1 MKKYNITGM
10 SCAACSARVE
20 KAVSK
25 VARVKSCS
33 VNLLT
38 NSLGIEGDAA
48 AAAVIQAVE
57 EAGYGAAEASAASGG
72 GRQGAPTAAEDAL
85 LDKESPALV
94 QRLPYSLI
102 FLVALL
108 YLSMG
113 RTMWHFPLPKALSD
127 NAVMQGL
134 MQLLLSAAVL
144 IINQKFFVSGFKS
157 MIKRAPNMD
166 TLVALGSGTSFAW
179 SVAELFAMTTELPSA
194 GGMTLRLRGLYFES
208 AAMIVTLIT
217 VGKLLEARAK
227 GKTTTA
233 LQSLLALSPKTVS
246 VERDGAETVIPA
258 FELMAGEIFIVRAGE
273 SFAADG
279 LIIEGSAAID
289 ESALTGE
296 SLPVDK
302 SVGDRVHAAT
312 INMSGFLKCRAARI
326 GSDTAIAKIIDLVS
340 EAAATKAPAA
350 KIADKVSGIFV
361 PAVIA
366 IAILTIAAWLLAGQD
381 FSFALARGISA
392 LVISCPCALGLA
404 TPVAIMVA
412 GGIGAKHGIL
422 FKTSEALENAGK
434 VQIIALDK
442 TGTVTNG
449 TPAVTDIIPAEGVTE
464 RDLLQTALSLEVKS
478 EHPLA
483 KAVVQKA
490 RKQELHPSA
499 VTDFSV
505 QGGSGVR
512 AQLEGNE
519 AAGGNC
525 NFISERARIPE
536 RMQAALDA
544 LSAEG
549 KTPLLFSRGERLL
562 GIIAVSDTLKDDSAA
577 AVQRLK
583 AMGIK
588 TVLLTGDNERTAT
601 VIGKALGVD
610 RVIAGILPDGKA
622 AIIEELKRLG
632 KTAMVG
638 DGINDAP
645 ALALA
650 DTGIAIGAGADIAVE
665 SGSVVLVNGRLDDVP
680 AAIALSR
687 AALRTIHENLF
698 WAFFYNVIGIPLAAG
713 AYIRLFGW
721 TLNPMFGAA
730 AMSLS
735 SFCVVMNALRL
746 NLLNI
751 RDSRRDRKVKKRIDE
766 HSFNAVGNNKEG
778 QTMKKMLKI
787 EGMMCSHCEARVI
800 QALEQLDGVE
810 SAVPSSKAGS
820 AFVTM
825 SADIPAEILKTAV
838 ERLGYTVTG
847 IEE

>member
-1 MKKYNITGM
+1 M
-10 SCAACSARVE
+10 
-20 KAVSK
+20 
-25 VARVKSCS
+25 
-33 VNLLT
+33 
-38 NSLGIEGDAA
+38 
-48 AAAVIQAVE
+48 
-57 EAGYGAAEASAASGG
+57 
-72 GRQGAPTAAEDAL
+72 
-85 LDKESPALV
+85 
-94 QRLPYSLI
+94 
-102 FLVALL
+102 
-108 YLSMG
+108 
-113 RTMWHFPLPKALSD
+113 
-127 NAVMQGL
+127 
-134 MQLLLSAAVL
+134 
-144 IINQKFFVSGFKS
+144 
-157 MIKRAPNMD
+157 
-166 TLVALGSGTSFAW
+166 
-179 SVAELFAMTTELPSA
+179 
-194 GGMTLRLRGLYFES
+194 
-208 AAMIVTLIT
+208 
-217 VGKLLEARAK
+217 
-227 GKTTTA
+227 
-233 LQSLLALSPKTVS
+233 
-246 VERDGAETVIPA
+246 
-258 FELMAGEIFIVRAGE
+258 
-273 SFAADG
+273 
-279 LIIEGSAAID
+279 
-289 ESALTGE
+289 
-296 SLPVDK
+296 
-302 SVGDRVHAAT
+302 
-312 INMSGFLKCRAARI
+312 
-326 GSDTAIAKIIDLVS
+326 
-340 EAAATKAPAA
+340 
-350 KIADKVSGIFV
+350 
-361 PAVIA
+361 
-366 IAILTIAAWLLAGQD
+366 
-381 FSFALARGISA
+381 
-392 LVISCPCALGLA
+392 
-404 TPVAIMVA
+404 
-412 GGIGAKHGIL
+412 
-422 FKTSEALENAGK
+422 
-434 VQIIALDK
+434 
-442 TGTVTNG
+442 
-449 TPAVTDIIPAEGVTE
+449 
-464 RDLLQTALSLEVKS
+464 SLEVKS

-490 RKQELHPSA
+490 RMQELHPSA

-512 AQLEGNE
+512 AQLEGDE

-525 NFISERARIPE
+525 NFISERVRIPE

-549 KTPLLFSRGERLL
+549 KTPLLFSCGERLL
-562 GIIAVSDTLKDDSAA
+562 GIIAVADTLKDDSAA

-665 SGSVVLVNGRLDDVP
+665 SGSVVLVNRRLDDVP

-687 AALRTIHENLF
+687 AALCAIHENLF

-766 HSFNAVGNNKEG
+766 YSFNAVGNNKEG

-787 EGMMCSHCEARVI
+787 EGMMCSHCEARVK

-820 AFVTM
+820 ALVTM
-825 SADIPAEILKTAV
+825 SADIPAETLKTAV
-838 ERLGYTVTG
+838 ERLDYTVTG